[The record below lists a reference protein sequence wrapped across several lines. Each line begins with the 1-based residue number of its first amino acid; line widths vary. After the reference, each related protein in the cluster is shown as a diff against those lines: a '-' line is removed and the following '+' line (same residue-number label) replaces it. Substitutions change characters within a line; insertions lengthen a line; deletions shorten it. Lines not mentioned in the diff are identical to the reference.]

1 MRIGTPRIY
10 STTSNS
16 TIKLSYQNPLILY
29 NIKILALNASMN
41 TTFTITEQAGN
52 QWSFVATSGTE
63 ITFKKVN
70 FSSIALSDP
79 TTYNVFYAIQA
90 VYAESYDE
98 LTKLEQESDVSIVPI
113 DNVII
118 TSPLS
123 SDGRVEV
130 YNPNIDTISGG
141 TGTTTNEWLSMM
153 RNAGLVNPFYTLLT
167 STPLGANA
175 SYVGAWWDWSNLGFA
190 QLLVLAY
197 SDQNGTLYLDF
208 SDDQTHYLTVQASL
222 TGGSAAT
229 ITSRIYGRYS
239 RVRYVNGS
247 TAQTV
252 FTLSIRAAIA

>member
-90 VYAESYDE
+90 VYAGSYDE

-130 YNPNIDTISGG
+130 YNPNIDTITGG
-141 TGTTTNEWLSMM
+141 TGQTTNQWLSLL
-153 RNAGLVNPFYTLLT
+153 RQSGFVFPNYTLLT
-167 STPLGANA
+167 TTPLGANA
-175 SYVGAWWDWSNLGFA
+175 SYSSYWYNYSAYGFA
-190 QLLVLAY
+190 QIHILAY

-222 TGGSAAT
+222 TGGSGIT
-229 ITSRIYGRYS
+229 ITSRIYGQYFRI
-239 RVRYVNGS
+239 RYVNGA
-247 TAQTV
+247 TAQTI
-252 FTLSIRAAIA
+252 FLLSYRAAIA

>member
-1 MRIGTPRIY
+1 
-10 STTSNS
+10 
-16 TIKLSYQNPLILY
+16 
-29 NIKILALNASMN
+29 MN

-52 QWSFVATSGTE
+52 QWSFNVTSGTE

-90 VYAESYDE
+90 VYADSYDE

-130 YNPNIDTISGG
+130 YNPNIDLISGG
-141 TGTTTNEWLSMM
+141 TGFPTNQWLYWL
-153 RNAGLVNPFYTLLT
+153 RERGLIDPTYTLLT
-167 STPLGANA
+167 NTPLGANA
-175 SYVGAWWDWSNLGFA
+175 SFISGWADFGGFGYGFT
-190 QLLVLAY
+190 QVHILAY
-197 SDQNGTLYLDF
+197 SDQNGTLYADF

-229 ITSRIYGRYS
+229 ITSRTYGRYF
-239 RVRYVNGS
+239 RVRYTNGG

-252 FTLSIRAAIA
+252 FTLSWKGAMA

>member
-29 NIKILALNASMN
+29 NIKILALNTSMN

-52 QWSFVATSGTE
+52 QWSFNVTSGTE

-130 YNPNIDTISGG
+130 YNPNVDLINGGSGA
-141 TGTTTNEWLSMM
+141 TTNSWLNNL
-153 RNAGLVNPFYTLLT
+153 RNNGLVNPNYNYLT
-167 STPLGANA
+167 SAPLGANA
-175 SYVGAWWDWSNLGFA
+175 SYTSSWFDWYSYGFT
-190 QLLVLAY
+190 QTHVLAY
-197 SDQNGTLYLDF
+197 SDQSGTLYLDF

-229 ITSRIYGRYS
+229 ITSRIYGRYM
-239 RVRYVNGS
+239 RVRYTNGA

-252 FTLSIRAAIA
+252 FTLSYRMVMA